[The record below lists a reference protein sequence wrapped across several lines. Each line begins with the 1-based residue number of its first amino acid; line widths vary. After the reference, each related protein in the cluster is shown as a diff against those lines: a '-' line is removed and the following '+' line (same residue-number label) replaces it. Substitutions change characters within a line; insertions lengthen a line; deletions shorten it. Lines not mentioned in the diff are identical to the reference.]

1 MFHKFSLKERN
12 TSRNATQQEARK
24 YFYYSVWK
32 KHINADLVLLCV
44 FTLSDCQYCTEKL
57 FSSFKPKMLY
67 KLIKY
72 MNENNHRFLWTTREE
87 KICLGFGKEV
97 APTNISGSNTFLIC
111 SCKLL

>member
-1 MFHKFSLKERN
+1 
-12 TSRNATQQEARK
+12 
-24 YFYYSVWK
+24 
-32 KHINADLVLLCV
+32 
-44 FTLSDCQYCTEKL
+44 
-57 FSSFKPKMLY
+57 
-67 KLIKY
+67 